1 MKARFLYQLVTRF
14 KMEGNRSNQ
23 LQSLLNIAEICAQQ
37 NVIHAVLSPGSR
49 CAPLLVAFSSHPHIK
64 CFTISDERSAA
75 YIGLGIAQSTNK
87 PVVLVCTSGTAT
99 ANYLPSVV
107 EAMYQEIPLLV
118 FTADRPDE
126 WIDQQDGQAIRQP
139 NIYGSFV
146 KKSFHLPVSY
156 ENSDAV
162 WYAERVVNEAIL
174 LTQEGQKGP
183 VHVNIPIREPFYPI
197 SQNEVIFGKPKII
210 KSSGQE
216 LQLPENTLQQLKDE
230 LKFFDKIGILIGQN
244 IPELE
249 LYPLFENLQIPVFT
263 DITSNTHQLKNSIQ
277 HHDAFLGNK
286 DIKSKMPVPDLLI
299 SFGKSILSKQLKLFL
314 RNNLDLVHWHIQSF
328 GQVADVFQSLQRI
341 IRTSPTDFFNKMLT
355 HLKEKENKE
364 FFEAWKSMSQQ
375 TDGFNHAFFEQG
387 NFGEFEAV
395 KRLLDAIPE
404 NSVLHLANSM
414 SVRYANHIGVK
425 KNITVY
431 SNRGTSGI
439 DGCLSTAVGHSL
451 VDSSMHFI
459 ITGDLTFFYDGN
471 AFWNKYKKSNVRV
484 LLLNN
489 NGGAIFR
496 MIPGPD
502 KTKALDEYFVT
513 EQTRNASSLAK
524 LHSLDYK
531 QAETR
536 EQFLKHLVDFV
547 NPQNNEATIL
557 EIKDSQQNVFEKMQA
572 YKNELGKKLSNTSGN
587 GL

>member
-1 MKARFLYQLVTRF
+1 
-14 KMEGNRSNQ
+14 MEESRSIQ
-23 LQSLLNIAEICAQQ
+23 LQSLINIAEICAQH
-37 NVIHAVLSPGSR
+37 NVMHAVLSPGSR
-49 CAPLLVAFSSHPHIK
+49 CAPLLIAFSAHPKIN
-64 CFTISDERSAA
+64 CISISDERSAA
-75 YIGLGIAQSTNK
+75 YIGLGIAQSTQK
-87 PVVLVCTSGTAT
+87 TVALICTSGTAS
-99 ANYLPSVV
+99 ANYMPAVV

-118 FTADRPDE
+118 LTADRPDE

-156 ENSDAV
+156 EHPDAV
-162 WYAERVVNEAIL
+162 WHAERIMNEAIL
-174 LTQEGQKGP
+174 LSQEGQKGP
-183 VHVNIPIREPFYPI
+183 VHVNIPIREPFYPT
-197 SQNEVIFGKPKII
+197 SQDEITFGKPKII
-210 KSSGQE
+210 KASESQAQLSDASVNE
-216 LQLPENTLQQLKDE
+216 LVEE
-230 LKFFDKIGILIGQN
+230 LKSFNKLGFLIGQDLPN
-244 IPELE
+244 IE
-249 LYPLFENLQIPVFT
+249 LYSMLGALQIPVFT
-263 DITSNTHQLKNSIQ
+263 DIISNAHQLKNSIQ

-286 DIKSKMPVPDLLI
+286 NIKGKMPVPDLLI

-314 RNNLDLVHWHIQSF
+314 RNNPDLVHWHIQQN

-341 IRTSPTDFFNKMLT
+341 IRTTPTDFLNKMLPY
-355 HLKEKENKE
+355 LREKENKA
-364 FFEAWKSMSQQ
+364 FFDTWKSISQQ
-375 TDGFNHAFFEQG
+375 TDGFNQAFFERG
-387 NFGEFEAV
+387 SFGEFEAV
-395 KRLLDAIPE
+395 KRLIDAIPE

-414 SVRYANHIGVK
+414 SVRYANHIGLK

-451 VDSSMHFI
+451 VDASMHFI

-502 KTKALDEYFVT
+502 RTNALDEFFVT
-513 EQTRNASSLAK
+513 EQTRNASNLAK

-547 NPQNNEATIL
+547 NPQNKEATIL
-557 EIKDSQQNVFEKMQA
+557 EIKDSQQNVYEKMQA
-572 YKNELGKKLSNTSGN
+572 YKNELGKMLPNASGN